1 MEQQK
6 KSTALEKS
14 QSREDNNKSTLIKYE
29 AVENTPFTLVEREN
43 EVLITIGNQVC
54 DANVFANRTE
64 AKKYINKKPW
74 MLIATTSLI
83 LSQNV
88 NKGGKEWVSQEQSED
103 KG

>member
-6 KSTALEKS
+6 KSTLSEKPEL
-14 QSREDNNKSTLIKYE
+14 QEDNNKSTLIKYE
-29 AVENTPFTLVEREN
+29 AVENTPFTLVEKEN
-43 EVLITIGNQVC
+43 KVLITIGNQVC
-54 DANVFANRTE
+54 DPNVFENKTE

-88 NKGGKEWVSQEQSED
+88 NKGGKE
-103 KG
+103 

>member
-6 KSTALEKS
+6 KSTVLEKLQS
-14 QSREDNNKSTLIKYE
+14 QEGNSKLTLISYE
-29 AVENTPFTLVEREN
+29 EVKNTPFTLVEREN
-43 EVLITIGNQVC
+43 EVLITIGNQIC
-54 DANVFANRTE
+54 DSNVFANKTE

-88 NKGGKEWVSQEQSED
+88 NKGGKE
-103 KG
+103 

>member
-6 KSTALEKS
+6 KSTVLEKS
-14 QSREDNNKSTLIKYE
+14 QSREDNNKSTLISYE
-29 AVENTPFTLVEREN
+29 AVEDTPFTLVEKEN
-43 EVLITIGNQVC
+43 KVLITIGNQVC
-54 DANVFANRTE
+54 DPNAFENKTE

-88 NKGGKEWVSQEQSED
+88 NKGGKE
-103 KG
+103 